1 MCVCPLSDEVLWH
14 HMAGKRRYPQQWTGL
29 WARYTS
35 CTRRKLIF
43 LFHRWWLKPHF
54 HHLLGTEPLKPKNWN
69 AGQEH
74 NHMCHHMAEHLSKGV
89 VINGKKFDSAICLH
103 QVKPNFRLLHK
114 TLQVKMKLENGGL
127 QRRAKAKPFL
137 QATKLAKIVGNR
149 YYAHFPY
156 WHLMILDSVTSPSLF
171 NSETNSLV

>member
-1 MCVCPLSDEVLWH
+1 MKCCDTIWLGKGVILSNELDCEPDVLRAH
-14 HMAGKRRYPQQWTGL
+14 EENYFFSFTGGG
-29 WARYTS
+29 S
-35 CTRRKLIF
+35 NLIF
-43 LFHRWWLKPHF
+43 IIYWEQNL
-54 HHLLGTEPLKPKNWN
+54 WN
-69 AGQEH
+69 PRTGMLARSTTIYVSPYGR
-74 NHMCHHMAEHLSKGV
+74 AVSKGV
-89 VINGKKFDSAICLH
+89 VINGKKFDSALCLH

-137 QATKLAKIVGNR
+137 QAAKLAKIVGNR
-149 YYAHFPY
+149 YNAHFPY

>member
-29 WARYTS
+29 WAR
-35 CTRRKLIF
+35 CTLCTQRKFIF

-74 NHMCHHMAEHLSKGV
+74 NHMCHHMAEHCSVSSEQRRCHQWQEIWLCFMPSPSETQ
-89 VINGKKFDSAICLH
+89 FPPLALDSASENEIGKRGPATSCQSQTLSSSSKIGKDCR
-103 QVKPNFRLLHK
+103 QSVKRSFS
-114 TLQVKMKLENGGL
+114 
-127 QRRAKAKPFL
+127 
-137 QATKLAKIVGNR
+137 
-149 YYAHFPY
+149 
-156 WHLMILDSVTSPSLF
+156 ILTSNDSRQCHVTVS
-171 NSETNSLV
+171 V